1 VDATQGAVVNAL
13 RKRAAEVVARAESF
27 RQNLVDNHAKTLA
40 EADDLVRV
48 AREELKRIDAELAK
62 P

>member
-1 VDATQGAVVNAL
+1 MNAL
-13 RKRAAEVVARAESF
+13 RKRAAEVIGRAEAF
-27 RQNLVDNHAKTLA
+27 RQKLVDDHAKTLA

-48 AREELKRIDAELAK
+48 AREELRRIDAELAK